1 MDGTTID
8 IKELSQEVWGK
19 RAPVSITLKWKES
32 WDGVQEG
39 IREMGD

>member
-1 MDGTTID
+1 MDGTTTD
-8 IKELSQEVWGK
+8 IKGQPQVVWGK
-19 RAPVSITLKWKES
+19 RAHVSITLKWKES